1 MAKTPLSVV
10 PEPSPTRQ
18 EAVVVPPPPP
28 EAAGAVRPGRGAGI
42 WSPAELLA
50 QVIAEIQEEERGAG
64 IPRGATWEPPPLD
77 ATQPISTE
85 EVAARVSA
93 AEARS
98 STTGSLPVHEDA
110 DLPALRHEAGRAGM
124 RMALLT
130 AAGLILGILGG
141 WTALKIFSKPSR
153 PQVERI
159 SEARPT
165 QAPAPAPKN

>member
-1 MAKTPLSVV
+1 A
-10 PEPSPTRQ
+10 
-18 EAVVVPPPPP
+18 AV
-28 EAAGAVRPGRGAGI
+28 AVRPGRGAGT

-64 IPRGATWEPPPLD
+64 VPRGATWEPPQLD

-85 EVAARVSA
+85 EVAARVAA
-93 AEARS
+93 AEARGS
-98 STTGSLPVHEDA
+98 STGTLPANDDE

-141 WTALKIFSKPSR
+141 WTAFKIFSKPPR

-159 SEARPT
+159 SEVRPA
-165 QAPAPAPKN
+165 QAPAPRN